1 MNILKSVSIKN
12 FLSVVVW
19 LLVVMLVIQSALD
32 IKRLVYNND
41 ELKRILAVDE
51 LSNGIL
57 VASGFEAKERGV
69 TSMALSSSS
78 AVDSGVR
85 QKMQDM
91 RDKGDD
97 AYKKA
102 LTAGGV
108 LSGMGAMGSL
118 QREALQRSQK
128 MHADLEAARRA
139 IDLELGNAVKNYSPQ
154 VWIRL
159 ITSVIDSKAE
169 LRLAA
174 RELANGS
181 AVQDSLRANM
191 DMKDAIW
198 HVSEYAGR
206 ERAAMAYYVTSRK
219 PIDEAGMA
227 KLNTFRAVVE
237 KNLLRIMQLKA
248 SKDTGADVLSAIS
261 RMEAI
266 YLGSFSEVRR
276 SVYDSAQT
284 GAYPITGKEWIE
296 KSTEAIDTI
305 LAVDVASAKMMDG
318 KVETG
323 VASSRR
329 DMAITVG
336 AFGVIIGIGL
346 FALLVIKR
354 KVTAPMRHLT
364 EAIAEVEKSGDLT
377 VKLNITSKD
386 ETGMIASSFNR
397 MMDKF
402 HDIIKE
408 IHAGA
413 EHLASSSEELS
424 ATAAQIAAGTQTQA
438 SRATQVSTSSNE
450 MSSTIIEVTKNIG
463 GAAQAAKEAGDVAVT
478 GGVQVQ
484 KTINSMKDIS
494 GTARE
499 ASRIISAL
507 GGRSSE
513 IGGIIG
519 VINDIADQ
527 TNLLALNAA
536 IEAARAGD
544 QGRGFAVVADEVR
557 KLAEKTMQA
566 TKEIGAMIKAMQDE
580 TKRAIA
586 SVDGE
591 VKAVEGGV
599 KLAEDAGGALKAI
612 VGKVDVV
619 TSMIHQITSA
629 MEEQSAVTE
638 QICGDVEAVANVAT
652 ETTTSAKQIARASE
666 ELAQL
671 AAGLKSNV
679 DMFKVMKTI
688 GAAAGTALPMA
699 RKRVL
704 SAV

>member
-1 MNILKSVSIKN
+1 MNILKRVSIKN

-19 LLVVMLVIQSALD
+19 LLVVMLVVQGALD
-32 IKRLVYNND
+32 IKKLVYNND
-41 ELKRILAVDE
+41 ELKRIQAINQ
-51 LSNGIL
+51 LSDNVL
-57 VASGFEAKERGV
+57 LASGFEAKERGV
-69 TSMALSSSS
+69 TSMALSSGV

-108 LSGMGAMGSL
+108 LSDMGAMSAL
-118 QREALQRSQK
+118 QQGAMQRSQR

-139 IDLELGNAVKNYSPQ
+139 IDGELGNAAKNYSPQ
-154 VWIRL
+154 EWIRL

-181 AVQDSLRANM
+181 AVQDNMRSNM
-191 DMKDAIW
+191 DLKNAIW

-206 ERAAMAYYVTSRK
+206 ERAAMAYYVTAKK
-219 PIDEAGMA
+219 PIDADGMA

-237 KNLLRIMQLKA
+237 MNLPRITQLKA
-248 SKDTGADVLSAIS
+248 SKDTGADVLSSIS

-266 YLGSFSEVRR
+266 YLGSFNEVRK
-276 SVYDSAQT
+276 SVYGASET
-284 GAYPITGKEWIE
+284 GIYPITGKEWVD

-305 LAVDVASAKMMDG
+305 LEVGVASAKMMDG
-318 KVETG
+318 RVETG
-323 VASSRR
+323 IASSRR
-329 DMAITVG
+329 DMAISIG
-336 AFGVIIGIGL
+336 AFAVIIGIGL

-377 VKLNITSKD
+377 VKLDIDSKD
-386 ETGMIASSFNR
+386 ETGMIAASFNR

-408 IHAGA
+408 IHAGT

-424 ATAAQIAAGTQTQA
+424 TTAAQIASGGETQA

-463 GAAQAAKEAGDVAVT
+463 SAAQAAKEAGEAAVT
-478 GGVQVQ
+478 GGGMVEN
-484 KTINSMKDIS
+484 TIKSMKEIS
-494 GTARE
+494 GTARD

-507 GGRSSE
+507 GGRSGE
-513 IGGIIG
+513 IGGIVS

-566 TKEIGAMIKAMQDE
+566 TKEIGSMIKAMQDE

-591 VKAVEGGV
+591 VRAVEGGV

-638 QICGDVEAVANVAT
+638 QICGDVEAVANVVT

-671 AAGLKSNV
+671 ASSLKSNV
-679 DMFKVMKTI
+679 DMFKVMKTTY
-688 GAAAGTALPMA
+688 AAKSAATIPM
-699 RKRVL
+699 VL
-704 SAV
+704 SAA

>member
-19 LLVVMLVIQSALD
+19 LLVVMLVVQSALD
-32 IKRLVYNND
+32 IKRLVYGND
-41 ELKRILAVDE
+41 ELKKIQAINQLSDNVLA
-51 LSNGIL
+51 
-57 VASGFEAKERGV
+57 ASGFEAKERGV
-69 TSMALSSSS
+69 TSMALSSGV
-78 AVDSGVR
+78 AIDSGVR
-85 QKMQDM
+85 QRMQDM

-102 LTAGGV
+102 QTASRE
-108 LSGMGAMGSL
+108 LSDMGAMGNL
-118 QREALQRSQK
+118 QQGALQRSQK
-128 MHADLEAARRA
+128 MHAELEIGRRA
-139 IDLELGNAVKNYSPQ
+139 IDLEVDNAVKNYSPQ
-154 VWIRL
+154 EWIRL

-169 LRLAA
+169 LRLTA

-181 AVQDSLRANM
+181 AVQDSMRSNM
-191 DMKDAIW
+191 DLKNAIW

-206 ERAAMAYYVTSRK
+206 ERATMAYYVSSKK
-219 PIDEAGMA
+219 PIDEADMA

-237 KNLLRIMQLKA
+237 MNLPRIMQLKA
-248 SKDTGADVLSAIS
+248 SKDTGADVLAAIS

-266 YLGSFSEVRR
+266 YLASFSEVRK
-276 SVYDSAQT
+276 SVYVAALS
-284 GAYPITGKEWIE
+284 GNYPITGKEWID

-305 LAVDVASAKMMDG
+305 LEVGTASAKMMDG
-318 KVETG
+318 KVEAG
-323 VASSRR
+323 IASSRR
-329 DMAITVG
+329 EMAISIG
-336 AFGVIIGIGL
+336 AFAVIIGVGL

-377 VKLNITSKD
+377 VKLDIDSKD
-386 ETGMIASSFNR
+386 ETGLIASSFNR

-408 IHAGA
+408 IHAGT
-413 EHLASSSEELS
+413 EHLASASEELS
-424 ATAAQIAAGTQTQA
+424 TTAAGIASGSQTQA
-438 SRATQVSTSSNE
+438 ARATQVSTSSNE

-463 GAAQAAKEAGDVAVT
+463 SAAQAAKEANDAAIT

-484 KTINSMKDIS
+484 KTIKSMKEIS
-494 GTARE
+494 GTARD

-507 GGRSSE
+507 GDRSSE

-566 TKEIGAMIKAMQDE
+566 TKEIGSMIKAMQDE
-580 TKRAIA
+580 TKKAIA

-591 VKAVEGGV
+591 VRAVEGGV

-638 QICGDVEAVANVAT
+638 QICGDVEAVANVVT

-671 AAGLKSNV
+671 ASSLKSNV
-679 DMFKVMKTI
+679 DMFKVIKATGMAPT
-688 GAAAGTALPMA
+688 LPLG
-699 RKRVL
+699 RKRIL
-704 SAV
+704 TAA